1 METGADITG
10 QEIAGHAI
18 TDLVTGIVLL
28 LLVAAVTT
36 MVSKRVDKLPLTIL
50 LVFVGMAISAFGQNV
65 PGLSL
70 LTDFRLT
77 PELVLFVFIPTLIFE
92 SAFNLDARQVSANI
106 WPILTL
112 AIPGLLIS
120 TGIIGFVF
128 SMLTPFD
135 LMVSLL
141 LGAILSATD
150 PVAVI
155 AIFRQLGVPERLT
168 ILVEGESLFN
178 DATSLVLATILI
190 GLVAAGGFTSDVLVD
205 GTGEFLVVFFG
216 GVIVGWVLAWLAGNI
231 LGDIQSDA
239 GIQITIT
246 TILAYFSFI
255 IAEHAFHVSGI
266 MAVVAAGLIMG
277 SSWGKS
283 KISPD
288 TAEFME
294 QFWEY
299 LAYVAN
305 ALIFLM
311 VGLQI
316 DLLVLWQ
323 SIDLIAVVIF
333 AMLVSRAFVVFG
345 VVPLVGKVPGAESI
359 GMPFRM
365 VMYWGGLRGAIALA
379 IVLSLPPFDYKDTLI
394 SLVMGAVL
402 FTLVVQG
409 LSIEKLVK
417 ILKLDALSKAD
428 NLAKLEGDRNAR
440 QEGLTRLDALAGD
453 GLFSPRIAENI
464 RERCERHLRELN
476 LEIARINA
484 GMSQAEMAKVLAM
497 RCLAREKA
505 RIYELFS
512 RGLINEWAF
521 RELDHTVAVQID
533 EVRHRGLMPT
543 AEIKVPITQAI
554 SKWLTGSLSPIPG
567 FHRLLERLST
577 QRVIRD
583 YDAAWGRYRSANS
596 VLHGL
601 DQMAVEGDIDST
613 TTLQLRQVYEEIL
626 QVSKAQ
632 IDEVAEQYPEF
643 VEAMQ
648 EQLGQR
654 LLLVAEHESVEHAA
668 ELGMLQ
674 EGIAEKILED
684 QAERIRQLKQDDIS
698 ACFEIEVTEI
708 LRKVPMF
715 QGVGDRERVLIGAV
729 LRPRTVPRGTDII
742 RQGEEGDSMFLI
754 ARGIANVRIT
764 DQGQVNQ
771 VATLYA
777 GSFFGESA
785 LLHRTPRNATIVA
798 ATPCSLYEL
807 KRKDL
812 DRFLTEFPAIK
823 QAVIEIDRAR
833 LSSNTVTGY
842 HTPTTHPA
850 EQAD

>member
-1 METGADITG
+1 MEHGA
-10 QEIAGHAI
+10 QNIA
-18 TDLVTGIVLL
+18 DLVTGIVLL
-28 LLVAAVTT
+28 LLVAAVVT

-50 LVFVGMAISAFGQNV
+50 LVFVGIAISMFGHDV
-65 PGLSL
+65 PGLQL
-70 LTDFRLT
+70 LNDFELT

-92 SAFNLDARQVSANI
+92 SAFNLDARQVTSNI

-120 TGIIGFVF
+120 TGIIGFIF
-128 SMLTPFD
+128 SIFTGYD
-135 LMVSLL
+135 LMVALL

-155 AIFRQLGVPERLT
+155 AIFKQLGVPERLT

-190 GLVAAGGFTSDVLVD
+190 GLLASGSFSGEVLLT
-205 GTGEFLVVFFG
+205 GTEEFVIVFFG
-216 GVIVGWVLAWLAGNI
+216 GVLVGWFMALIAGNL
-231 LGDIQSDA
+231 LGGVESDPA
-239 GIQITIT
+239 IEITVT

-266 MAVVAAGLIMG
+266 MAVVAAGLVMG

-283 KISPD
+283 KISPSS
-288 TAEFME
+288 AQFME
-294 QFWEY
+294 HFWEY

-316 DLLVLWQ
+316 DLVVLWQ
-323 SIDLIAVVIF
+323 SIDLIAVVVL
-333 AMLVSRAFVVFG
+333 AMLVSRAIVVFG
-345 VVPLVGKVPGAESI
+345 VVPLVGKLPGAEPI
-359 GMPFRM
+359 GMPFQS

-417 ILKLDALSKAD
+417 WLGLNALSISD
-428 NLAKLEGDRNAR
+428 NLAMLEGDRNAR
-440 QEGLTRLDALAGD
+440 KEGLERLETLASG
-453 GLFSPRIAENI
+453 GLFSPRIADNL
-464 RERCERHLRELN
+464 REKCERNLRELN
-476 LEIARINA
+476 EEIERINNAMSRQEMARI
-484 GMSQAEMAKVLAM
+484 LAM

-521 RELDHTVAVQID
+521 RELDHTVAEQID
-533 EVRHRGLMPT
+533 EVRHQGLMPVAGTESSLGKT
-543 AEIKVPITQAI
+543 ASLLAIRVLDGVPGAHQ
-554 SKWLTGSLSPIPG
+554 LV
-567 FHRLLERLST
+567 ERLST
-577 QRVIRD
+577 SRVIRD
-583 YDAAWGRYRSANS
+583 YDVAWGRYRAANS
-596 VLHGL
+596 VLHSL
-601 DQMAVEGDIDST
+601 DTIAGEGKIDHAT
-613 TTLQLRQVYEEIL
+613 TEEIRQVYEDIL
-626 QVSKAQ
+626 AHSKAQ

-643 VEAMQ
+643 VETMQ

-674 EGIAEKILED
+674 EGIAEKILKD
-684 QAERIRQLKQDDIS
+684 QAERIRQLKQDNAS

-715 QGVGDRERVLIGAV
+715 QGISEEARAAIGSH
-729 LRPRTVPRGTDII
+729 LRPRIVPRGTPII
-742 RQGEEGDSMFLI
+742 RQGQEGDSMFLI
-754 ARGIANVRIT
+754 ARGIANVEIE
-764 DQGQVNQ
+764 DQGTVNH

-777 GSFFGESA
+777 GDFFGEAA
-785 LLHRTPRNATIVA
+785 LLHGTQRNATARA

-807 KRKDL
+807 KRRDL
-812 DRFLTEFPAIK
+812 DSIFDQFPDIRE
-823 QAVIEIDRAR
+823 AVEQVDQQR
-833 LSSNTVTGY
+833 LESNTVTGY
-842 HTPTTHPA
+842 RRS
-850 EQAD
+850 

>member
-1 METGADITG
+1 MEHGA
-10 QEIAGHAI
+10 QNIA
-18 TDLVTGIVLL
+18 DLVTGIVLL
-28 LLVAAVTT
+28 LLVAAVVT

-50 LVFVGMAISAFGQNV
+50 LVFVGIAISMFGHDV
-65 PGLSL
+65 PGLQL
-70 LTDFRLT
+70 LNDFELT

-92 SAFNLDARQVSANI
+92 SAFNLDARQVTSNI

-120 TGIIGFVF
+120 TGIIGFIFSVF
-128 SMLTPFD
+128 TGYD
-135 LMVSLL
+135 LMVALL

-155 AIFRQLGVPERLT
+155 AIFKQLGVPERLT

-190 GLVAAGGFTSDVLVD
+190 GLLASGSFSGEVLLT
-205 GTGEFLVVFFG
+205 GTEEFVIVFFG
-216 GVIVGWVLAWLAGNI
+216 GVLVGWFMALIAGNL
-231 LGDIQSDA
+231 LGGVESDPA
-239 GIQITIT
+239 IEITVT

-266 MAVVAAGLIMG
+266 MAVVAAGLVMG

-283 KISPD
+283 KISPSS
-288 TAEFME
+288 AQFME
-294 QFWEY
+294 HFWEY

-316 DLLVLWQ
+316 DLVVLWQ
-323 SIDLIAVVIF
+323 SIDLIAVVVL
-333 AMLVSRAFVVFG
+333 AMLVSRAIVVFG
-345 VVPLVGKVPGAESI
+345 VVPLVGKLPGAEPI
-359 GMPFRM
+359 GMPFQS

-417 ILKLDALSKAD
+417 WLGLNALSISD
-428 NLAKLEGDRNAR
+428 NLAMLEGDRNAR
-440 QEGLTRLDALAGD
+440 KEGLERLETLASG
-453 GLFSPRIAENI
+453 GLFSPRIADNL
-464 RERCERHLRELN
+464 REKCERNLRELN
-476 LEIARINA
+476 EEIERINNAMSRQEMARI
-484 GMSQAEMAKVLAM
+484 LAM

-521 RELDHTVAVQID
+521 RELDHTVAEQID
-533 EVRHRGLMPT
+533 EVRHQGLMPVAGTESSLGKT
-543 AEIKVPITQAI
+543 ASLLAIRVLDGVPGAHQ
-554 SKWLTGSLSPIPG
+554 LV
-567 FHRLLERLST
+567 ERLST
-577 QRVIRD
+577 SRVIRD
-583 YDAAWGRYRSANS
+583 YDVAWGRYRSANS
-596 VLHGL
+596 VLHSL
-601 DQMAVEGDIDST
+601 DTIAGEGKIDHAT
-613 TTLQLRQVYEEIL
+613 TEEIRQVYEAIL
-626 QVSKAQ
+626 AHSKAQ

-643 VEAMQ
+643 VETMQ

-654 LLLVAEHESVEHAA
+654 LLLVAEHESVENAA

-674 EGIAEKILED
+674 EGIAEKILKD
-684 QAERIRQLKQDDIS
+684 QAERIRQLKQDNAS

-715 QGVGDRERVLIGAV
+715 QGISEEARAAIGSH
-729 LRPRTVPRGTDII
+729 LRPRIVPRGTPII
-742 RQGEEGDSMFLI
+742 RQGQEGDSMFLI
-754 ARGIANVRIT
+754 ARGIANVEIEA
-764 DQGQVNQ
+764 QGTVNH

-777 GSFFGESA
+777 GDFFGEAA
-785 LLHRTPRNATIVA
+785 LLHGTQRNATARA

-807 KRKDL
+807 KRRDL
-812 DRFLTEFPAIK
+812 DSIFDQFPDIRE
-823 QAVIEIDRAR
+823 AVEQVDQQR
-833 LSSNTVTGY
+833 LESNTVTGY
-842 HTPTTHPA
+842 RRS
-850 EQAD
+850 